1 MESIV
6 VFDALNTFKLN
17 KKSTGFLYGLSEPN
31 VPSVDLVK
39 GIAPNFVV
47 QKVLGGMQHPT
58 GDVIRVSS
66 ICEAVGIEHIQVYLQ
81 DMYLEW
87 PYERKDTLEETLA
100 DYYDRV
106 IDVLK
111 KMQEITG
118 DPALKRYNFVL
129 FNEPDIIWFK
139 DKPEELRRAW
149 KELYTRIKEEVHP
162 HIKVAS
168 PPPANYSSVWIKD
181 FLKYAYENNCL
192 PDVIAWHE
200 LFDGA
205 DAGNSL
211 VSFRSHW
218 NEVQQL
224 IREYYTSQGLDEPI
238 VVVNEYALFE
248 DIGVGG
254 ALLPWL
260 AMFEEAGIYACLAYW
275 GLANTLNELAADNN
289 VPNSAWW
296 LYKWYKD
303 LTGQRMAVTTVDG
316 QIGGIYG
323 IGSIDEQNRTAYII
337 FGGED
342 GIQTACVSGLANSG
356 AFKGAKSVHVKLYKV
371 SYSGHHGPCTNPY
384 VYFEGNL
391 PLNNGDLKIQIP
403 DCNEMDVYYAVI
415 HPATSEQVSSIET
428 YNRIWTATY
437 EAEDAVLIGNARKR
451 TYLKREDL
459 ARSGR
464 ADVDGIWDT
473 TDGVEFIVS
482 VPRDGKYELK
492 VFYSAP
498 APYVDPIT
506 LEVDPNGQNRAIG
519 QSVKHQLFVNGQPK
533 EILTYTST
541 VKQGYINYTKTYVDL
556 RAGENRLR
564 LMHYGL
570 NQSDKHPNIRVAASI
585 DKIELVYNTEYG
597 EEAIVPDIVI
607 QPEEIIRENENY
619 VFDNE
624 VCGFTGGGYVKGRGD
639 FTFTVIAPEDG
650 LYDVE
655 LLILAG
661 SEADVIIKRQIVD
674 FGKDARTGTPITVSD
689 IVLGKADEDLSIYLT
704 KGANTITVS
713 SDGEILLDAIIF
725 RYNSGCTQENSITVE
740 AEDAVL
746 TGNARVI
753 INEYASGGKMV
764 DGITIGQDPET
775 VLSHAVP
782 QENRLVFEVEIEKSG
797 YYALSMYYSN
807 NEPAPVMPR
816 VSSPGLYV
824 HPYNTDLVERYAQIV
839 VNDNEPETVY
849 FRNTLSWDTI
859 KNMTI
864 YVELKSGRNT
874 IVIYNDNSYQ
884 FSKLVNSAAP
894 SFDKFVV
901 TPAVL
906 KRGNV

>member
-1 MESIV
+1 MESSVI
-6 VFDALNTFKLN
+6 FDALNTFRLN

-31 VPSVDLVK
+31 VPSVDLLQGV
-39 GIAPNFVV
+39 APNFVV

-58 GDVIRVSS
+58 GDVMRVSS
-66 ICEAVGIEHIQVYLQ
+66 VCEAVGIEHIQVYLQ

-87 PYERKDTLEETLA
+87 PYEEKGTLEETLA

-111 KMQEITG
+111 KMQDITG
-118 DPALKRYNFVL
+118 DPALKRYNFVP
-129 FNEPDIIWFK
+129 FNEPDAIWFK
-139 DKPEELRRAW
+139 DKPEELRKAW
-149 KELYTRIKEEVHP
+149 KELYRKIKEEVHP
-162 HIKVAS
+162 NIKIAF
-168 PPPANYSSVWIKD
+168 PPPANFSSKWVRD

-200 LFDGA
+200 LFDSA
-205 DAGNSL
+205 DVGNSL

-224 IREYYTSQGLDEPI
+224 IREYYTLQGFDEPI

-254 ALLPWL
+254 ALLRWL

-303 LTGQRMAVTTVDG
+303 LTGERMAVTTRNAR
-316 QIGGIYG
+316 IGGIYG

-337 FGGED
+337 FGGQD
-342 GIQTACVSGLANSG
+342 GIQRAYVNKLADTG
-356 AFKGAKSVHVKLYKV
+356 AFKNARSVYVKLYKV
-371 SYSGHHGPCTNPY
+371 SYSGHHGPCITPY

-391 PLNNGDLKIQIP
+391 PLNDGSLKIQVSN
-403 DCNEMDVYYAVI
+403 CNEMDVYYAVI
-415 HPATSEQVSSIET
+415 HPATSEKVSSIET

-437 EAEDAVLIGNARKR
+437 EAEDAVIIGNAWKR
-451 TYLKREDL
+451 TYSKREDL

-464 ADVDGIWDT
+464 ADVEGIWDT

-482 VPRDGKYELK
+482 VPKNGKYELK
-492 VFYSAP
+492 VFYSVP
-498 APYVDPIT
+498 APYVNPIT
-506 LEVDPNGQNRAIG
+506 LEIDPNGQNRAVG
-519 QSVKHQLFVNGQPK
+519 QLVKHQLFVNGEPR
-533 EILTYTST
+533 ETLVYDST
-541 VKQGYINYTKTYVDL
+541 VKQGYINYARTYVDL
-556 RAGENRLR
+556 RAGENRLK
-564 LMHYGL
+564 LMHHGE
-570 NQSDKHPNIRVAASI
+570 NQSNKHPNIRVSASI

-597 EEAIVPDIVI
+597 GEVIVPDIVI
-607 QPEEIIRENENY
+607 QPEEIVRENENY
-619 VFDNE
+619 VFDNKE
-624 VCGFTGGGYVKGRGD
+624 CGFTGGGYVKGRGD
-639 FTFTVIAPEDG
+639 FSFTVIAPEDG

-655 LLILAG
+655 LLVLDDTA
-661 SEADVIIKRQIVD
+661 ADIIIKKQIVD
-674 FGKDARTGTPITVSD
+674 FGKDARTGTPISTRD
-689 IVLGKADEDLSIYLT
+689 IVLGKADERLSIHLT
-704 KGANTITVS
+704 KGANTITIF
-713 SDGEILLDAIIF
+713 SDREFLFDAVIFKYNKAYTLEKSMII
-725 RYNSGCTQENSITVE
+725 E
-740 AEDAVL
+740 AEDAVIMA
-746 TGNARVI
+746 NVRVI
-753 INEYASGGKMV
+753 ENEYASGGKMV
-764 DGITIGQDPET
+764 DGITIGQDPES
-775 VLSHAVP
+775 VSAGAVA
-782 QENRLVFEVEIEKSG
+782 QENRLVFEVEVEKAG
-797 YYALSMYYSN
+797 YYALSMFYSN

-894 SFDKFVV
+894 RFDKFIIA
-901 TPAVL
+901 PAVL
-906 KRGNV
+906 KKLV